1 VTNKWIR
8 FVERSLA
15 VTMLA
20 TAVVGTAHAGKRTA
34 APVVVNSTN
43 RSASGSVGS
52 ARNSSDSNQWISCQ
66 TSTSLTSHV
75 ITCSAAD
82 STGRSASCS
91 MPGDDTHFKL
101 LGLSSMTESSMI
113 TFTWDAIGNC
123 TSVLI
128 STYSD
133 YVPKAL

>member
-1 VTNKWIR
+1 VNKKWVR
-8 FVERSLA
+8 LGDLSLSVA
-15 VTMLA
+15 VLA
-20 TAVVGTAHAGKRTA
+20 TALVGTAHAGRRTA
-34 APVVVNSTN
+34 APVVVNSTS

-52 ARNSSDSNQWISCQ
+52 ARNSSDSIQWIGCQ
-66 TSTSLTSHV
+66 TSTSLTSHF

-91 MPGDDTHFKL
+91 MTGDENNFVL
-101 LGLSSMTESSMI
+101 LGLSAMTESSMI
-113 TFTWDAIGNC
+113 TFTWDTVGNC

>member
-1 VTNKWIR
+1 MTNKWVR
-8 FVERSLA
+8 SAERSLA
-15 VTMLA
+15 ITALA
-20 TAVVGTAHAGKRTA
+20 TALVGTAHAGKRTS
-34 APVVVNSTN
+34 APVIVNSTN

-52 ARNSSDSNQWISCQ
+52 ARNSSDSTQWIRCQ
-66 TSTSLTSHV
+66 TSTSLISHV

-82 STGRSASCS
+82 SAGRSASCS
-91 MPGDDTHFKL
+91 MTGDDSNFLL
-101 LGLSSMTESSMI
+101 LGLSVMSESSMI
-113 TFTWDAIGNC
+113 TFTWDSVGNC